1 MFTSA
6 PFKRRDSRLPPEYM
20 EDRRSTY
27 TPIEILAEAYINNFA
42 DIWGMLKYRDVA
54 ARNIAKDDDAVWAL
68 DVAALEEASTDTI
81 LNRGEIARR
90 VLNELDTNPEKM
102 MEALHLIL
110 IWTATEPGDEEYADF
125 ILPQWKLVHAD
136 RWLKQIGSVSHAD
149 EGHLVTIKGTLL
161 YLSDPIQSEYTS
173 MEYICGNCSK
183 HSVGMDLTR
192 CPECDSKHLIF
203 DPAGRETIMRNFQE
217 ALVQENI
224 DDLAGSPA
232 SISVRLFHN
241 MINSFTPGDR
251 VTIVGYVR
259 MRDIPNKKNVK
270 KYEIDAISALPT
282 LDNTVTVTS
291 EDREEIL
298 KMAKQPNVLATLAK
312 RFLPEIV
319 GHDEVKQA
327 IILQAVRGMKQK
339 RSSSVVRD
347 RIHILL
353 AGDPGEA
360 KSQFL
365 LAHRAIHEKSMY
377 ISDTSKAGITVS
389 VADIGGKRV
398 LSPGIMVLS
407 NGGVACLDELDKM
420 QKDDREGMHTAMEQG
435 VISKMKAGLRGTFV
449 AETSVLAAC
458 NPKNGR
464 FNVDDDIPSQLNLEA
479 TLMDRFDLVFWF
491 IADSRKKDNVEL
503 AMQVLKPANHA
514 NPEFLK
520 KYIHEAMRN
529 TVTCDDDILEEIAR
543 QWNELKTASKNPVSI
558 GFRALE
564 GMRRIA
570 EASAKIRFSPKVE
583 KIDVEIAVNLIRESW
598 GPLGYDTDALR
609 GYSLTKT
616 ALMHDIT
623 ELLRSGEGRDLDYDY
638 IYSMMTMKHQ
648 SLSRNMFDSALE
660 MLKKSGQIFEP
671 FASKYR
677 WVS

>member
-1 MFTSA
+1 MFRSR
-6 PFKRRDSRLPPEYM
+6 PLKRRDPRLPKEYM
-20 EDRRSTY
+20 EYRRSTY
-27 TPIEILAEAYINNFA
+27 TELEILAEAYINNFN
-42 DIWGMLKYRDVA
+42 DIFGMLKYRDVA

-68 DVAALEEASTDTI
+68 DVSKLEEG
-81 LNRGEIARR
+81 LNDPTNIRKIAER
-90 VLNELDTNPEKM
+90 VLNELDTEPEKM

-110 IWTATEPGDEEYADF
+110 VWTATEPGDEEYADF

-136 RWLKQIGSVSHAD
+136 RWLKEIGSMSHAD

-161 YLSDPIQSEYTS
+161 YLSDPIQSEYIS
-173 MEYICGNCSK
+173 MQYLCSQCNEK
-183 HSVGMDLTR
+183 SVGLNLVK
-192 CPECDSKHLIF
+192 CKECGSKQIVF
-203 DPAGRETIMRNFQE
+203 DPSGEETLMRNFQE

-232 SISVRLFHN
+232 SIGVRLFHN

-251 VTIVGYVR
+251 VTIVGCVR
-259 MRDIPNKKNVK
+259 MRDVINKKNVK
-270 KYEIDAISALPT
+270 RYEIDAITALPT
-282 LDNTVTVTS
+282 LDNTVTVTP

-298 KMAKQPNVLATLAK
+298 RMSKEPDVLAKLAK

-319 GHDEVKQA
+319 GHEEVKQA

-389 VADIGGKRV
+389 VADLGGKRV

-464 FNVDDDIPSQLNLEA
+464 FDVDDDIPSQLNLEA

-491 IADSRKKDNVEL
+491 IADNRKRDNVEL

-520 KYIHEAMRN
+520 KYIHEAMMN
-529 TVTCDDDILEEIAR
+529 TVVCGDDMLEEIAR
-543 QWNELKTASKNPVSI
+543 QWNDLKTASKNPVSI

-564 GMRRIA
+564 GMRRIS

-583 KIDVEIAVNLIRESW
+583 KIDVEIAVMLIKESW

-609 GYSLTKT
+609 GYSLSKT
-616 ALMHDIT
+616 ALMHDIID
-623 ELLRSGEGRDLDYDY
+623 LLKSGGAKEMDYDY
-638 IYSMMTMKHQ
+638 IYSMMTLQ
-648 SLSRNMFDSALE
+648 TQGVTRNLFDSALE
-660 MLKKSGQIFEP
+660 MLKKTGQIYEP
-671 FASKYR
+671 FTAKYR
-677 WVS
+677 VIT

>member
-1 MFTSA
+1 MFVS
-6 PFKRRDSRLPPEYM
+6 PPMKRRDPRLPKEYM

-27 TPIEILAEAYINNFA
+27 TELEILAEAYINNFN
-42 DIWGMLKYRDVA
+42 DIFGMLKYRDVA

-81 LNRGEIARR
+81 LNRGAIARK
-90 VLNELDTNPEKM
+90 VLNELDTEPEKM
-102 MEALHLIL
+102 MKALHLIL

-125 ILPQWKLVHAD
+125 ILPQWKFVHAD
-136 RWLKQIGSVSHAD
+136 RWLKEIGAIDHSD
-149 EGHLVTIKGTLL
+149 EEHLVTIKGTLL
-161 YLSDPIQSEYTS
+161 FLSDPIQSEYVS
-173 MEYICGNCSK
+173 MQYLCPDCSK
-183 HSVGMDLTR
+183 ESVGLNLVK
-192 CPECDSKHLIF
+192 CKECGSRRIVF
-203 DPAGRETIMRNFQE
+203 NPSGAETIMRNFQE

-251 VTIVGYVR
+251 ITIVGYVK
-259 MRDIPNKKNVK
+259 MRDVLNKKNVK
-270 KYEIDAISALPT
+270 RYEIDAISALPT

-298 KMAKQPNVLATLAK
+298 RMSREPDVLSKLAK

-319 GHDEVKQA
+319 GHEEVKQA

-389 VADIGGKRV
+389 VADLGGKRV

-458 NPKNGR
+458 NPKSGR

-491 IADSRKKDNVEL
+491 IADRRKKDNIEL

-529 TVTCDDDILEEIAR
+529 TVVCGDDMLEEIAR
-543 QWNELKTASKNPVSI
+543 QWNDLKTASKNPVSI

-564 GMRRIA
+564 GMRRIS

-609 GYSLTKT
+609 GYSITKT
-616 ALMHDIT
+616 ALMHDIVD
-623 ELLRSGEGRDLDYDY
+623 LLKSGEAKELDYDY
-638 IYSMMTMKHQ
+638 IYSMMTMQHQ
-648 SLSRNMFDSALE
+648 GLTRNHFDSALE
-660 MLKKSGQIFEP
+660 MLKKSGQIYEP
-671 FASKYR
+671 FTSKYR
-677 WVS
+677 VIS

>member
-1 MFTSA
+1 MFPST
-6 PFKRRDSRLPPEYM
+6 PIKRRDARLPLEYM
-20 EDRRSTY
+20 VSRRSVY
-27 TPIEILAEAYINNFA
+27 TPLEVLAESYINNFA
-42 DIWGMLKYRDVA
+42 DLKGMLKYRDVG
-54 ARNIAKDDDAVWAL
+54 ARNIARDDAVWTF
-68 DVAALEEASTDTI
+68 DVRELEEA
-81 LNRGEIARR
+81 LNENSLNSKIAER

-110 IWTATEPGDEEYADF
+110 IWTATEPGDEEYPDF

-136 RWLKQIGSVSHAD
+136 RWLKQIGAVSHAD
-149 EGHLVTIKGTLL
+149 EGHLATIKGTLL
-161 YLSDPIQSEYTS
+161 YLSDPIQSEYIS
-173 MEYICGNCSK
+173 MQYLCNSCNER
-183 HSVGMDLTR
+183 SVGLNLVR
-192 CPECDSKHLIF
+192 CTNCDSKQIVF
-203 DPAGRETIMRNFQE
+203 DQNGEETIMRNFQE

-241 MINSFTPGDR
+241 MINRFTPGDR
-251 VTIVGYVR
+251 ITITGYVR
-259 MRDIPNKKNVK
+259 MRDVPNKKNVK
-270 KYEIDAISALPT
+270 KYEIDALTALLT
-282 LDNTVTVTS
+282 LDDTVTVTP

-298 KMAKQPNVLATLAK
+298 RMSKEPDVLAQLAK
-312 RFLPEIV
+312 GFLPEIV

-327 IILQAVRGMKQK
+327 IILQAVKGMKQK

-435 VISKMKAGLRGTFV
+435 VISKMKAGLRGTFA

-464 FNVDDDIPSQLNLEA
+464 FNLDDDIPSQLNLEA

-491 IADSRKKDNVEL
+491 IADSRKKDNIEL
-503 AMQVLKPANHA
+503 AMQVLKPANHP
-514 NPEFLK
+514 NPEILK

-529 TVTCDDDILEEIAR
+529 VVVCEDQMLEEIAK
-543 QWNELKTASKNPVSI
+543 QWNELKTTSNNPVSI

-583 KIDVEIAVNLIRESW
+583 KIDVDIAVNLIRGSW

-609 GYSLTKT
+609 GFSLKKT
-616 ALMHDIT
+616 ALMHDIV
-623 ELLRSGEGRDLDYDY
+623 ELLRSSYGNDMDYDY
-638 IYSMMTMKHQ
+638 IYSMMTLKHQ
-648 SLSRNMFDSALE
+648 GLTRSLFDSALQ
-660 MLKKSGQIFEP
+660 MLKRAGEIYEP
-671 FASKYR
+671 FTSKYR
-677 WVS
+677 RIS